1 MVKRVTADILAYR
14 RGDIFKVR
22 RRDGMGRLYVAWLFV
37 QQICLSSCVF
47 SLQVFIM
54 AKEPKKLALFPLLQ
68 TAKRLLVIS
77 YKVIRKVTV
86 SFTPCPLFQWYLQSK
101 KYLLHLSTV

>member
-1 MVKRVTADILAYR
+1 MVKRVTADILAYK

-22 RRDGMGRLYVAWLFV
+22 RRDGEIVGWLFV
-37 QQICLSSCVF
+37 QQICLSSCAF

-77 YKVIRKVTV
+77 YKGIRKVTP
-86 SFTPCPLFQWYLQSK
+86 SFTPCPLCQWYPQSK
-101 KYLLHLSTV
+101 KFLLNLSMTC

>member
-1 MVKRVTADILAYR
+1 MVKRVTADILAYS

-22 RRDGMGRLYVAWLFV
+22 RRRDGEIVAWLFV

-68 TAKRLLVIS
+68 TGKKVIS
-77 YKVIRKVTV
+77 Y
-86 SFTPCPLFQWYLQSK
+86 
-101 KYLLHLSTV
+101 

>member
-1 MVKRVTADILAYR
+1 MVKRVTADILAYK

-22 RRDGMGRLYVAWLFV
+22 RRDGEIVAWLFV
-37 QQICLSSCVF
+37 QQQICLSSCAF

-77 YKVIRKVTV
+77 YKVIRKVTL
-86 SFTPCPLFQWYLQSK
+86 SFTPCPLCQWYPQSK
-101 KYLLHLSTV
+101 KFLLNLSMKC